1 MADILLQGG
10 TVVDGSGRPAFRADV
25 AITGDRITAV
35 DAGPLVGQELASCPG
50 LLTRGRTQG
59 SALRLEVDGLVVAPG
74 FVDCHSHS
82 DLDLFADPMARAKAA
97 QGVTTEIV
105 GNCGFGPFPVRSE
118 EAERQM
124 SAMLPS
130 SSPHSARPLFAS
142 LADYRAALV
151 RHGMA
156 VNVATL
162 VPQGAVRMSVM
173 GGEDR
178 PARQG
183 ELDSMCEL
191 VRQAMEEGA
200 AGLSFGLLYA
210 PGCFTPNAE
219 LSALGRVAAECGRP
233 LAFHVRNE
241 CDQFEESIAEAI
253 QVGRETGA
261 PVHISHL
268 KVADPEHWGRIGRAL
283 ARIEEA
289 RARGQTV
296 TCDQYPYTAG
306 SGPLQTLLPPWSLV
320 GGTGQLLAR
329 LADPGARAR
338 MAAALS
344 GAEPISGWSNIALRI
359 GWDRIA
365 VSSAPGAET
374 WEGRRL
380 AEIAAEAGRA
390 PCEILFD
397 ALLAS
402 RGFATGIYH
411 QMSEEDVRTVMPHP
425 AQMVGS
431 DGLPAPGRPHP
442 RLWGTFPRVLGHY
455 VRELGLLSLEDAVH
469 RMSGKTAQTFAL
481 PDRGLVRA
489 GCCADLCVFDPAR
502 IVDRATYEHPT
513 VPPEGVV
520 HVICNGM
527 PTVLDG
533 ARTDRRPGVFLGP
546 AG

>member
-1 MADILLQGG
+1 
-10 TVVDGSGRPAFRADV
+10 
-25 AITGDRITAV
+25 
-35 DAGPLVGQELASCPG
+35 
-50 LLTRGRTQG
+50 
-59 SALRLEVDGLVVAPG
+59 
-74 FVDCHSHS
+74 
-82 DLDLFADPMARAKAA
+82 
-97 QGVTTEIV
+97 
-105 GNCGFGPFPVRSE
+105 
-118 EAERQM
+118 
-124 SAMLPS
+124 
-130 SSPHSARPLFAS
+130 
-142 LADYRAALV
+142 
-151 RHGMA
+151 
-156 VNVATL
+156 
-162 VPQGAVRMSVM
+162 
-173 GGEDR
+173 
-178 PARQG
+178 
-183 ELDSMCEL
+183 
-191 VRQAMEEGA
+191 
-200 AGLSFGLLYA
+200 
-210 PGCFTPNAE
+210 
-219 LSALGRVAAECGRP
+219 
-233 LAFHVRNE
+233 
-241 CDQFEESIAEAI
+241 
-253 QVGRETGA
+253 
-261 PVHISHL
+261 
-268 KVADPEHWGRIGRAL
+268 
-283 ARIEEA
+283 
-289 RARGQTV
+289 
-296 TCDQYPYTAG
+296 
-306 SGPLQTLLPPWSLV
+306 
-320 GGTGQLLAR
+320 
-329 LADPGARAR
+329 

-397 ALLAS
+397 VLLAS
-402 RGFATGIYH
+402 RGSATGIYH